1 MRQPASSSSLRRSC
15 LRRSFSR
22 HLLMVSLV
30 NCPVIL
36 RRHTRPGSCSS
47 SSSLC
52 DQPHTIPKPLPHSV
66 HFCSFIDFFTAG
78 QHPLPTISIQPRV
91 QSILPQCTVFQ
102 PLGTSSE
109 MHHILLMF
117 LLGACSALARPS
129 KDVEMLVS
137 SDYGPLDDAL
147 QDNENLEQE
156 LLRRFYNGA
165 RLRLHRKVYPPV
177 VTSTA

>member
-1 MRQPASSSSLRRSC
+1 
-15 LRRSFSR
+15 
-22 HLLMVSLV
+22 
-30 NCPVIL
+30 
-36 RRHTRPGSCSS
+36 
-47 SSSLC
+47 
-52 DQPHTIPKPLPHSV
+52 
-66 HFCSFIDFFTAG
+66 
-78 QHPLPTISIQPRV
+78 
-91 QSILPQCTVFQ
+91 
-102 PLGTSSE
+102 

-165 RLRLHRKVYPPV
+165 RLRLHRKMDTFSMPIKRIPRIGGTIVMGRKK
-177 VTSTA
+177 